1 MHGYSQW
8 YPFFLLSRR
17 EIAIGWQELVT
28 EHASGGDNDM
38 VRNGYRSAGCRLTV
52 DETVKTCGAYQLISL
67 TITIRPS
74 DHHYP
79 LPAK

>member
-8 YPFFLLSRR
+8 YPFFLSKR

-38 VRNGYRSAGCRLTV
+38 VRNGYRSAGSGLTA
-52 DETVKTCGAYQLISL
+52 DETVKTCGAYYY
-67 TITIRPS
+67 
-74 DHHYP
+74 H
-79 LPAK
+79 